1 MTIKENEQM
10 RKLIDEWNSYYQI
23 DDDCP
28 EKKESAK
35 SLLNFIDTLSEP
47 PNLCK
52 EDWEIIMG
60 ARIFNSF

>member
-1 MTIKENEQM
+1 MTIKENEHL
-10 RKLIDEWNSYYQI
+10 RYLIDDWNNYYQI

-28 EKKESAK
+28 EKKESAER
-35 SLLNFIDTLSEP
+35 LLSFIDNLSESP
-47 PNLCK
+47 SLCK